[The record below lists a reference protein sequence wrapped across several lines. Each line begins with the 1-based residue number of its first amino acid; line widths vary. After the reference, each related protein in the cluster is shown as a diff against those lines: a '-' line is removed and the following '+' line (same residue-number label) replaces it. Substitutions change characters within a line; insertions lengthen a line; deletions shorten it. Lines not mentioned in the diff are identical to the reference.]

1 MTRGFGKQ
9 MREKDT
15 TGPAGRQKVG
25 LHQRNRDRRTRMILK
40 VAATMFRERG
50 YDAAR
55 IEDIAERA
63 EVSPGTVYTYF
74 KTKENILLSILALH
88 RESSIER
95 RLRIVQ
101 SPPDDLTEAFVRYE
115 RALLTDATHYLDRD
129 LWRRV
134 TAAGIMA
141 TSSKIGGRSVM
152 IDRLANRERLQI
164 LETLRERGLLPRGF
178 AVEQVAEILRAVSY
192 HVWIRF
198 LRGELRSLALAKKTI
213 ARNVEFVLG
222 RQAIAQARARAA

>member
-1 MTRGFGKQ
+1 MTRQRGKVAAAQ
-9 MREKDT
+9 
-15 TGPAGRQKVG
+15 PGRPKIS
-25 LHQRNRDRRTRMILK
+25 LHQRNRDRRTRTILK
-40 VAATMFRERG
+40 VAAAMFREKG

-63 EVSPGTVYTYF
+63 EVSPGTVYAYF

-88 RESSIER
+88 RENSIDR
-95 RLRIVQ
+95 RQRIVQ

-134 TAAGIMA
+134 TAAGVMA

-152 IDRLANRERLQI
+152 IDRMANRERIQI
-164 LETLRERGLLPRGF
+164 LETLRGRGLLPRDF
-178 AVEQVAEILRAVSY
+178 AVEQTAEVLRAVSY
-192 HVWIRF
+192 HVWILF
-198 LRGELRSLALAKKTI
+198 LRGELRSLAQ
-213 ARNVEFVLG
+213 ARNAITRHVEFVLG
-222 RQAIAQARARAA
+222 RQAAAQPRARRA